1 SVTSPHPMTPQRT
14 VSIPF
19 LTARGAPPP
28 LALARRRPLRGAS
41 LRRLAR
47 AAGALSL
54 LAGPHPRSLS
64 LGGATPR
71 RFTPSPRSGRRRS
84 LTARGAPPPLALAR
98 RRHSAALHS
107 VASLGPQAL
116 SHCSRGPTP
125 ARSRSAAPLRGAS
138 LRRLARAAGALSLP
152 AGPDF
157 SLTRLC
163 QQLLDHVAV
172 DVCQSEFP
180 ALELVGQLG
189 VIETHQMKDGRVQ
202 IVNFDG
208 ILDDVV
214 PKVVG
219 LPDGDPRLHAA
230 ASHPDSEG
238 PRMVIAPHQ
247 LR

>member
-1 SVTSPHPMTPQRT
+1 
-14 VSIPF
+14 
-19 LTARGAPPP
+19 P
-28 LALARRRPLRGAS
+28 LAL
-41 LRRLAR
+41 
-47 AAGALSL
+47 
-54 LAGPHPRSLS
+54 
-64 LGGATPR
+64 PR
-71 RFTPSPRSGRRRS
+71 RGP
-84 LTARGAPPPLALAR
+84 APP
-98 RRHSAALHS
+98 LHS
-107 VASLGPQAL
+107 VASLGPQPL
-116 SHCSRGPTP
+116 PHCSRRPTP
-125 ARSRSAAPLRGAS
+125 PRSRSTAPLRGAS

-214 PKVVG
+214 PKV
-219 LPDGDPRLHAA
+219 
-230 ASHPDSEG
+230 
-238 PRMVIAPHQ
+238 
-247 LR
+247 

>member
-1 SVTSPHPMTPQRT
+1 MTATSADPSAFWNPGPLLISVTSPHPMTPQRT
-14 VSIPF
+14 VSVPF

-28 LALARRRPLRGAS
+28 LALARRRR
-41 LRRLAR
+41 
-47 AAGALSL
+47 
-54 LAGPHPRSLS
+54 
-64 LGGATPR
+64 
-71 RFTPSPRSGRRRS
+71 
-84 LTARGAPPPLALAR
+84 
-98 RRHSAALHS
+98 SAALHS

-138 LRRLARAAGALSLP
+138 LRRLVRAAGALSLP

-189 VIETHQMKDGRVQ
+189 VIETHQMK
-202 IVNFDG
+202 
-208 ILDDVV
+208 
-214 PKVVG
+214 
-219 LPDGDPRLHAA
+219 
-230 ASHPDSEG
+230 
-238 PRMVIAPHQ
+238 
-247 LR
+247 